1 MATKNKK
8 FHPDY
13 GYPEAFRL
21 KICKSAMIMGRTRAA
36 RVYNVSA
43 VSIYN
48 WLRVYT
54 CNEVLKGTTN
64 AD

>member
-1 MATKNKK
+1 MAQKK
-8 FHPDY
+8 KEFHPDY

-21 KICKSAMIMGRTRAA
+21 KVCKNAMFMGTTRAA
-36 RVYNVSA
+36 RVNNVSS

-54 CNEVLKGTTN
+54 CTEVLKGTTKC
-64 AD
+64 